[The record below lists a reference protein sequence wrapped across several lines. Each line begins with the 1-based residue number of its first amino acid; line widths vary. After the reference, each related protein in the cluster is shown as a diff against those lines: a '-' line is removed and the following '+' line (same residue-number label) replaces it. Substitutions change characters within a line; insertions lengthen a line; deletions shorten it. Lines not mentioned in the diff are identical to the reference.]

1 MAVVLD
7 KANVVLVDKDG
18 NRATVTSLTDN
29 DLNKLSV
36 GLSDVS
42 DLKTR
47 VKAVEDNGYVS
58 YNSVQTLDESQRS
71 QAQTNMDA
79 PGLSANNTFTGNMTV
94 EANVKAD
101 SMTLNTRSDYAKL
114 SASTNDHGIKLL
126 GGSSATTGASI
137 DLRGSTDTDAPNTF
151 TVSAANGVALAGS
164 KDGSLTWNS
173 ENVVRKV
180 NNLPADASGNV
191 LLGTE
196 KSTFNKVVYDTGY
209 FSITTNK
216 AYSFDLTGSDLANV
230 SKENVNIRLI
240 AKVTTAH
247 GGYKVGDIAQL
258 TPSIDTAP
266 VDWEVIDVCSYI
278 SGNTLYIYSGSSD
291 GFSIHNGT
299 DYLRKP
305 NVQIKAV
312 LTAFIPDDGSILLI
326 AEDQTN
332 TSKLIGLTDGTLTWK
347 DKNIVRSVNNVTADA
362 NGNVTISSLIPN
374 QIIQS
379 PVPLTDANLHLLD
392 GALLSGNGA
401 YADYVTM
408 MAELYNADST
418 ATCWTTESAWQTS
431 VSTYGECG
439 KFVYD
444 SVNNTLRLPKLT
456 SFVQATSS
464 ASELGSLV
472 EAGLPNIDGSAQWM
486 YMGYSE
492 GSGIY
497 KGAFRYDPNTSPLP
511 GETAAPN
518 ASSAGYPITFDASK
532 SNSIYGNS
540 TTVQPQAIKYY
551 FYIVIGTISKA
562 DIQVNIDNVMS
573 DLTLKADKDFSNV
586 TAPVQAFKDMSV
598 SWGMPDYTAEVSL
611 GEPSTYQTLP
621 CDCFVTY
628 SSSSGGGAASN
639 GFYYANEDESLI
651 KGFRQALTYD
661 RKGLGLFIPKGW
673 KVKAFASG
681 SKIYYY
687 PLKGVN

>member
-58 YNSVQTLDESQRS
+58 YNSVQTLDEEQCS
-71 QAQTNMDA
+71 QAQANMDA

-101 SMTLNTRSDYAKL
+101 SMTLNTSSDYAKL

-151 TVSAANGVALAGS
+151 TVSASNGIALAGS

-209 FSITTNK
+209 FSVAANK
-216 AYSFDLTGSDLANV
+216 TYSFDMSGSDLENV

-247 GGYKVGDIAQL
+247 SGFEVGDIAQITTGL
-258 TPSIDTAP
+258 DANYFSGYLDICA
-266 VDWEVIDVCSYI
+266 YI
-278 SGNTLYIYSGSSD
+278 RGNTLYVYSGSNSVL
-291 GFSIHNGT
+291 SVANAISPT
-299 DYLRKP
+299 SPMSKAQ
-305 NVQIKAV
+305 VQIKAV

-332 TSKLIGLTDGTLTWK
+332 TSKLIGLPDGTLTWG
-347 DKNIVRSVNNVTADA
+347 DKNIVRSVNGTTPD
-362 NGNVTISSLIPN
+362 
-374 QIIQS
+374 
-379 PVPLTDANLHLLD
+379 D
-392 GALLSGNGA
+392 SGNISNFTNG
-401 YADYVTM
+401 V
-408 MAELYNADST
+408 
-418 ATCWTTESAWQTS
+418 
-431 VSTYGECG
+431 V
-439 KFVYD
+439 
-444 SVNNTLRLPKLT
+444 VNGYTIT
-456 SFVQATSS
+456 
-464 ASELGSLV
+464 V
-472 EAGLPNIDGSAQWM
+472 E
-486 YMGYSE
+486 
-492 GSGIY
+492 
-497 KGAFRYDPNTSPLP
+497 
-511 GETAAPN
+511 
-518 ASSAGYPITFDASK
+518 
-532 SNSIYGNS
+532 
-540 TTVQPQAIKYY
+540 
-551 FYIVIGTISKA
+551 
-562 DIQVNIDNVMS
+562 
-573 DLTLKADKDFSNV
+573 
-586 TAPVQAFKDMSV
+586 
-598 SWGMPDYTAEVSL
+598 
-611 GEPSTYQTLP
+611 
-621 CDCFVTY
+621 
-628 SSSSGGGAASN
+628 
-639 GFYYANEDESLI
+639 
-651 KGFRQALTYD
+651 
-661 RKGLGLFIPKGW
+661 
-673 KVKAFASG
+673 
-681 SKIYYY
+681 
-687 PLKGVN
+687 

>member
-47 VKAVEDNGYVS
+47 VKAVEDNGYIS
-58 YNSVQTLDESQRS
+58 YNSVQSLDEGQCS
-71 QAQTNMDA
+71 QAQANMDA
-79 PGLSANNTFTGNMTV
+79 PGLSVNNTFTGNMTV

-126 GGSSATTGASI
+126 GGSSDTTGASI

-151 TVSAANGVALAGS
+151 TVSASSGVALTGS
-164 KDGSLTWNS
+164 KDGSLTWNN

-196 KSTFNKVVYDTGY
+196 KSTFNKVEYDTGY
-209 FSITTNK
+209 FSISTSKT
-216 AYSFDLTGSDLANV
+216 YSFDLAGTDLENV
-230 SKENVNIRLI
+230 SKENVNIRI
-240 AKVTTAH
+240 VAKVTTAH
-247 GGYKVGDIAQL
+247 NGFEVGDIAQL
-258 TPSIDTAP
+258 TTA
-266 VDWEVIDVCSYI
+266 VDSTAVDSTAAYGGCGVSAYI
-278 SGNTLYIYSGSSD
+278 SGNTLYLRSGNNQDISI
-291 GFSIHNGT
+291 FSGAAKL
-299 DYLRKP
+299 LRKP

-332 TSKLIGLTDGTLTWK
+332 TSKLIGLPDGTLTWK
-347 DKNIVRSVNNVTADA
+347 DKNLVRSVNNVTADA
-362 NGNVTISSLIPN
+362 NGNVAISSLIPN

-392 GALLSGNGA
+392 GALLSGNGV
-401 YADYVTM
+401 YADYVAM
-408 MAELYNADST
+408 MGELYNADST
-418 ATCWTTESAWQTS
+418 ATCWTTESDWQTS

-444 SVNNTLRLPKLT
+444 SVNNTLRLPKLA

-472 EAGLPNIDGSAQWM
+472 EAGLPNITGNIYEMAHGAHVSASASGVFALISSGHRGNAVGE
-486 YMGYSE
+486 GYANNIS
-492 GSGIY
+492 
-497 KGAFRYDPNTSPLP
+497 
-511 GETAAPN
+511 
-518 ASSAGYPITFDASK
+518 FDASR
-532 SNSIYGNS
+532 SSSIYGNS

-551 FYIVIGTISKA
+551 FYIVVGTVYKT
-562 DIQVNIDNVMS
+562 DIQVNIDNIMT
-573 DLTLKADKDFSNV
+573 DLNGK
-586 TAPVQAFKDMSV
+586 AFKDMSIG
-598 SWGMPDYTAEVSL
+598 WGMPDFTSAIDVKGQLSTVNSSITISK
-611 GEPSTYQTLP
+611 PSYIRVKFSFQ
-621 CDCFVTY
+621 
-628 SSSSGGGAASN
+628 N
-639 GFYYANEDESLI
+639 GVETFYLDDKPLYYALI
-651 KGFRQALTYD
+651 GTATENFYTYLFPLEVGTHTIRTSYLASRYSKVEIIPYKGA
-661 RKGLGLFIPKGW
+661 
-673 KVKAFASG
+673 
-681 SKIYYY
+681 
-687 PLKGVN
+687 N